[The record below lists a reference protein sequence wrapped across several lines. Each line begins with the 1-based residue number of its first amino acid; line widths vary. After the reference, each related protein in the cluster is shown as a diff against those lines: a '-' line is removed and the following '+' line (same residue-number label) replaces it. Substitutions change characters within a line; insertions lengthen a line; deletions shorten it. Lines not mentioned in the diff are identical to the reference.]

1 MRQPNWK
8 RWEVILLVD
17 MYYRIKTEELDV
29 AEECQKLSTFLRKS
43 NLEMALKSLSYRN
56 QEGITMKY
64 QNIRHIVEG
73 KGLSA
78 HSRLDV
84 EIVDLYN
91 KDFNRFEAEKNAIFA
106 CC

>member
-1 MRQPNWK
+1 MRQPNWR

-17 MYYRIKTEELDV
+17 MYYRIKTESLDI
-29 AEECQKLSTFLRKS
+29 AEECKELSTFLRKS
-43 NLEMALKSLSYRN
+43 NLEMALKSQSYRN
-56 QEGITMKY
+56 LEGIIMKY

-78 HSRLDV
+78 HSKLDI

-91 KDFNRFEAEKNAIFA
+91 TNRDRFNSEKKEIVE